1 MTENDSPAVA
11 RFRASLGAD
20 GVLTDR
26 DTTIIDAMASMAS
39 EQMEDF
45 RREMHELLARERAVQ
60 PAPNEL
66 TLSQASIDA
75 ITAGARTPKD
85 DTNSIA
91 VASKNLAFN
100 LPTSFT
106 VYVDDHP
113 YNDNIRPGPQIQKVM
128 QGLSHVPSLHLL
140 TSKSWLHAKY
150 GIEYHSKV
158 SRFIEAKSRE
168 PGMTVTTAAREN

>member
-100 LPTSFT
+100 R
-106 VYVDDHP
+106 
-113 YNDNIRPGPQIQKVM
+113 N
-128 QGLSHVPSLHLL
+128 
-140 TSKSWLHAKY
+140 Y
-150 GIEYHSKV
+150 GIHF
-158 SRFIEAKSRE
+158 R
-168 PGMTVTTAAREN
+168 

>member
-45 RREMHELLARERAVQ
+45 RREMHELLARERAVR

-85 DTNSIA
+85 DTNSIKTRA
-91 VASKNLAFN
+91 RSRRPAF
-100 LPTSFT
+100 PTRC
-106 VYVDDHP
+106 P
-113 YNDNIRPGPQIQKVM
+113 LG
-128 QGLSHVPSLHLL
+128 
-140 TSKSWLHAKY
+140 
-150 GIEYHSKV
+150 
-158 SRFIEAKSRE
+158 
-168 PGMTVTTAAREN
+168 